1 MIEFQ
6 AFLEFFF
13 IFIFNSNDASR
24 YNMGVRPWQ
33 QMLQF
38 QHTWNECMSVYSSLD
53 SLKETEA
60 PMKPS

>member
-6 AFLEFFF
+6 AFLEFFL
-13 IFIFNSNDASR
+13 FIFNSNDASR
-24 YNMGVRPWQ
+24 YNMGVRAWQ

-38 QHTWNECMSVYSSLD
+38 QRTWNECMSVYSSLD